1 MKYSFS
7 IFFALLVGALTLGAD
22 TGAAVE
28 PAMRASSADEAG
40 NKDSQQE
47 VTEENRFAV
56 VVDSIE
62 DGKIVLDPPLPE
74 DGRYP
79 AGTKVIV
86 KGIPDEGYEVDSVY
100 YSVPG
105 RWGAMYHESL
115 EGEFSVT
122 IDQDKNLGASFIE
135 RGKVESIDVI
145 HNVAYAK
152 PGNKQLKYDV
162 YRPVAVSGKPLSGL
176 PMVVIIHGG
185 GWSTNDEDIMR
196 GLARELVKTG
206 KLVACSIDYRWI
218 GEGDGDQPA
227 TTMANLIEDVFGAIL
242 HVREHADEYG
252 GDPNRIGVTGDSAGG
267 HLSASAA
274 TLIERIGD
282 DGFGKK
288 EGVFQYRP
296 TYVPPGM
303 ELDEA
308 KRQLLQS
315 TRAAAP
321 SYGVFAAE
329 VLGRFQPGM
338 GDAAG
343 EAVAPQSNVPPI
355 KSRKIPHYVM
365 RGTGDFLIGKEAVQA
380 YVDALAEKGQLTV
393 YDEVDGAGHAFFDW
407 KPNAD
412 VKATFQ
418 QYGVPYAAKMREFFV
433 EHLDAD

>member
-1 MKYSFS
+1 M
-7 IFFALLVGALTLGAD
+7 LVGALTLGAD
-22 TGAAVE
+22 TGAADAPTTQE
-28 PAMRASSADEAG
+28 SLADEAG
-40 NKDSQQE
+40 NRDSQQVE
-47 VTEENRFAV
+47 TEEKGFVV
-56 VVDSIE
+56 VVDAME

-86 KGIPDEGYEVDSVY
+86 NGIPDEGYEVDSVY

-115 EGEFSVT
+115 EGAFSVT

-162 YRPVAVSGKPLSGL
+162 YRPVAVSGKPLSGKPLSGL
-176 PMVVIIHGG
+176 PMVIIIHGG

-206 KLVACSIDYRWI
+206 KLVACSVDYRWI
-218 GEGDGDQPA
+218 GEGDGDQPV

-282 DGFGKK
+282 GGFGKK

-296 TYVPPGM
+296 TYVPAGM
-303 ELDEA
+303 EISEA
-308 KRQLLQS
+308 KRQLLES

-329 VLGRFQPGM
+329 VLGRFQPRM
-338 GDAAG
+338 GDGAG
-343 EAVAPQSNVPPI
+343 EAAAPQSNVPQI
-355 KSRKIPHYVM
+355 KSRKIPHYLT

-393 YDEVDGAGHAFFDW
+393 YDEVEGAGHAFFDW
-407 KPNAD
+407 KPNSD
-412 VKATFQ
+412 VKVTFQ
-418 QYGVPYAAKMREFFV
+418 QYGVPYAAKMRDFFV
-433 EHLDAD
+433 EHLNAD